1 MKTTNRLRA
10 LALVVAALLSG
21 CKEDKPQQVTIEFMH
36 SSVEQERQTVIR
48 GLIDRFQKDNP
59 TITVKQVP
67 VEEDAFNTKMITLA
81 RSGALPEVIEV
92 SHDYARVMDK
102 ESLIDHKAV
111 KALIEKQGEASFYD
125 GVLRIVRTEDGNA
138 YTGVPISAW
147 LQGIWYR
154 KSVLAKAGISEPKNW
169 AQLLDA
175 ARKLTKSGDK
185 KYGIALPTAESVM
198 TEQTFSQFALS
209 NHANVFN
216 ADGKV
221 TVNSP
226 EMLASLNYYRDLSRY
241 TMPGS
246 NNVMEIKD
254 AFMNETAP
262 MAVYSTYIL
271 PAIAQEGSLA
281 DLGFVVPTE
290 KSSAVYGVIT
300 SLTITTG
307 QKEEETEAAE
317 KFVSFME
324 QAENTA
330 QWVLMSPGAM
340 LPVTKA
346 VAAHTVYKDNP
357 AIKAFGDLTTQLIAQ
372 YPHMQVFGSVG
383 EKNFTG
389 MGDVTGSA
397 ILSEMVNQVT
407 VGKQE
412 TAPALERSQQRVAEL
427 LQRH

>member
-36 SSVEQERQTVIR
+36 SSVEQERQAVIR
-48 GLIDRFQKDNP
+48 GLIDRFQKENP

-138 YTGVPISAW
+138 YTGVPINAW

-175 ARKLTKSGDK
+175 ARKLTKIGDK

-281 DLGFVVPTE
+281 DIGFVVPTE
-290 KSSAVYGVIT
+290 KTSAVYGVIT

-324 QAENTA
+324 QAQNTA
-330 QWVLMSPGAM
+330 EWVLMSPGAM

>member
-10 LALVVAALLSG
+10 LALVAVALLSG
-21 CKEDKPQQVTIEFMH
+21 CKEDKPQQVTIEFMY
-36 SSVEQERQTVIR
+36 SSVEQERQAVIR
-48 GLIDRFQKDNP
+48 GLIDCFQKENP

-175 ARKLTKSGDK
+175 ARKLTKIGDK

-281 DLGFVVPTE
+281 DIGFVVPTE
-290 KSSAVYGVIT
+290 KNSAVYGVIT

-324 QAENTA
+324 QAQNTA
-330 QWVLMSPGAM
+330 EWVLMSPGAM

>member
-36 SSVEQERQTVIR
+36 SSVEHERQAVIR
-48 GLIDRFQKDNP
+48 GLIDRFQKENP

-169 AQLLDA
+169 DQLLDA
-175 ARKLTKSGDK
+175 ARKLTKIGDK

-281 DLGFVVPTE
+281 DIGFVVPTE
-290 KSSAVYGVIT
+290 KTSAVYGVIT

-324 QAENTA
+324 QAQNTA
-330 QWVLMSPGAM
+330 EWVLMSPGAM

>member
-36 SSVEQERQTVIR
+36 SSVEQERQAVIR
-48 GLIDRFQKDNP
+48 GLIDRFQKENP

-175 ARKLTKSGDK
+175 ARKLTKIGDK

-271 PAIAQEGSLA
+271 PAIAQEGSLV
-281 DLGFVVPTE
+281 DIGFVVPTE
-290 KSSAVYGVIT
+290 KTSAVYGVIT

-324 QAENTA
+324 QAQNTA
-330 QWVLMSPGAM
+330 EWVLMSPGAM

>member
-1 MKTTNRLRA
+1 M
-10 LALVVAALLSG
+10 ALVIAALLSG
-21 CKEDKPQQVTIEFMH
+21 CKEDKPQQITIEFMH
-36 SSVEQERQTVIR
+36 SSVEQERQAAIR
-48 GLIDRFQKDNP
+48 NLIARFQKENP

-67 VEEDAFNTKMITLA
+67 VEEDAFNTKIITLA

-102 ESLIDHKAV
+102 EQLIDHQAV

-125 GVLRIVRTEDGNA
+125 GVLRIVRTEDGTA
-138 YTGVPISAW
+138 YTGVPVSAW

-154 KSVLAKAGISEPKNW
+154 KSALAKAGIDEPKNW
-169 AQLLDA
+169 TQLLDA
-175 ARKLTKSGDK
+175 ARKLTNSHDK

-209 NHANVFN
+209 NNANVFN
-216 ADGKV
+216 ADGNV

-226 EMLASLNYYRDLSRY
+226 EMLASLNYYRELSRY

-254 AFMNETAP
+254 AFMNGTAP

-290 KSSAVYGVIT
+290 KTSAVYGIIT
-300 SLTITTG
+300 SLTITNG

-324 QAENTA
+324 QAQNTA
-330 QWVLMSPGAM
+330 EWVLMSPGAM

-346 VAAHTVYKDNP
+346 VAQHTAYKDNP
-357 AIKAFGDLTTQLIAQ
+357 AIKSFGALTTQLIAQ

-389 MGDVTGSA
+389 MGDITGSA

-412 TAPALERSQQRVAEL
+412 TAPALERSQQRVTEL

>member
-36 SSVEQERQTVIR
+36 SSVEQERQAVIR
-48 GLIDRFQKDNP
+48 SLIDRFQKENP

-175 ARKLTKSGDK
+175 ARKLTKIGDK

-281 DLGFVVPTE
+281 DIGFVVPTE
-290 KSSAVYGVIT
+290 KTSAVYGVIT

-324 QAENTA
+324 QAQNTA
-330 QWVLMSPGAM
+330 EWVLMSPGAM

>member
-36 SSVEQERQTVIR
+36 SSVEQERQAVIR
-48 GLIDRFQKDNP
+48 GLIDRFQKENP

-175 ARKLTKSGDK
+175 ARKLTKIGDK

-281 DLGFVVPTE
+281 DIGFVVPTE
-290 KSSAVYGVIT
+290 KTSAVYGVIT

-324 QAENTA
+324 QAQNTA
-330 QWVLMSPGAM
+330 EWVLMSPGAM

-389 MGDVTGSA
+389 MGDVTGAA

>member
-36 SSVEQERQTVIR
+36 SSVEQERQAVIR
-48 GLIDRFQKDNP
+48 GLIDRFQKENP

-175 ARKLTKSGDK
+175 ARKLTKIGDK

-281 DLGFVVPTE
+281 DIGFVVPTE
-290 KSSAVYGVIT
+290 KTSAVYGVIT

-324 QAENTA
+324 QAQNTA
-330 QWVLMSPGAM
+330 EWVLMSPGAM

-397 ILSEMVNQVT
+397 ILSEMVNQLT

>member
-1 MKTTNRLRA
+1 MKTANRVRVM
-10 LALVVAALLSG
+10 ALVIAALLSG
-21 CKEDKPQQVTIEFMH
+21 CKEDKPQQITIEFMH
-36 SSVEQERQTVIR
+36 SSVEQERQAAIR
-48 GLIDRFQKDNP
+48 NLIARFQKENP

-67 VEEDAFNTKMITLA
+67 VEEDAFNTKIITLA

-102 ESLIDHKAV
+102 EQLIDHQAV

-125 GVLRIVRTEDGNA
+125 GVLRIVRTEDGTA
-138 YTGVPISAW
+138 YTGVPVSAW

-154 KSVLAKAGISEPKNW
+154 KSALAKAGIDEPKNW
-169 AQLLDA
+169 TQLLDA
-175 ARKLTKSGDK
+175 ARKLTNSHDK

-209 NHANVFN
+209 NNANVFN
-216 ADGKV
+216 ADGNV

-226 EMLASLNYYRDLSRY
+226 EMLASLNYYRELSRY

-254 AFMNETAP
+254 AFMNGTAP

-290 KSSAVYGVIT
+290 KTSAVYGIIT
-300 SLTITTG
+300 SLTITNG

-324 QAENTA
+324 QAQNTA
-330 QWVLMSPGAM
+330 EWVLMSPGAM

-346 VAAHTVYKDNP
+346 VAQHTAYKDNP
-357 AIKAFGDLTTQLIAQ
+357 AIKSFGALTTQLIAQ

-389 MGDVTGSA
+389 MGDITGSA

-412 TAPALERSQQRVAEL
+412 TAPALERSQQRVTEL

>member
-324 QAENTA
+324 QAQNTA

>member
-36 SSVEQERQTVIR
+36 SSVEHERQAVIR
-48 GLIDRFQKDNP
+48 GLIDRFQKENP

-175 ARKLTKSGDK
+175 ARKLTKIGDK

-281 DLGFVVPTE
+281 DIGFVVPTE
-290 KSSAVYGVIT
+290 KTSAVYGVIT

-324 QAENTA
+324 QAQNTA
-330 QWVLMSPGAM
+330 EWVLMSPGAM

>member
-1 MKTTNRLRA
+1 MKTANSLRV

-36 SSVEQERQTVIR
+36 SSVEQERQAIIR
-48 GLIDRFQKDNP
+48 GLIDRFQKENP
-59 TITVKQVP
+59 TVTVKQVP

-102 ESLIDHKAV
+102 EQLIDHKAV

-175 ARKLTKSGDK
+175 ARKLTKIGDK

-209 NHANVFN
+209 NNANVFN

-226 EMLASLNYYRDLSRY
+226 EMLASLYYYRDLSRY

-290 KSSAVYGVIT
+290 KTSAVYGVIT
-300 SLTITTG
+300 SLTITNG
-307 QKEEETEAAE
+307 QKKEETEAAE
-317 KFVSFME
+317 KFVSFMT
-324 QAENTA
+324 QAQNTA
-330 QWVLMSPGAM
+330 EWVLMSPGAM

-412 TAPALERSQQRVAEL
+412 TSPALERSQQRITEL

>member
-36 SSVEQERQTVIR
+36 SSVEQERQAVIR
-48 GLIDRFQKDNP
+48 GLIDRFQKENP

-175 ARKLTKSGDK
+175 ARKLTKIGDK

-198 TEQTFSQFALS
+198 TEQTFPSLRFQIMPTYLMLTAR
-209 NHANVFN
+209 
-216 ADGKV
+216 
-221 TVNSP
+221 SP
-226 EMLASLNYYRDLSRY
+226 STHRKCSR
-241 TMPGS
+241 
-246 NNVMEIKD
+246 
-254 AFMNETAP
+254 
-262 MAVYSTYIL
+262 
-271 PAIAQEGSLA
+271 
-281 DLGFVVPTE
+281 
-290 KSSAVYGVIT
+290 
-300 SLTITTG
+300 
-307 QKEEETEAAE
+307 
-317 KFVSFME
+317 
-324 QAENTA
+324 
-330 QWVLMSPGAM
+330 
-340 LPVTKA
+340 
-346 VAAHTVYKDNP
+346 
-357 AIKAFGDLTTQLIAQ
+357 
-372 YPHMQVFGSVG
+372 
-383 EKNFTG
+383 
-389 MGDVTGSA
+389 
-397 ILSEMVNQVT
+397 
-407 VGKQE
+407 
-412 TAPALERSQQRVAEL
+412 R
-427 LQRH
+427 

>member
-209 NHANVFN
+209 NYANVFN

-324 QAENTA
+324 QAQNTA

>member
-36 SSVEQERQTVIR
+36 SSVEQERQAVIR
-48 GLIDRFQKDNP
+48 GLIDRFQKENP

-175 ARKLTKSGDK
+175 ARKLTKIGDK

-281 DLGFVVPTE
+281 DIGFVVPTE
-290 KSSAVYGVIT
+290 KTSAVYGVIT

-324 QAENTA
+324 QAQNTA
-330 QWVLMSPGAM
+330 EWVLMSPGAM
-340 LPVTKA
+340 LPVKKA
-346 VAAHTVYKDNP
+346 VAAHTVYKHNP